1 MILVIQS
8 IIAIIIIVLIL
19 FQERSSGFSGLFGV
33 EGGVYQTR
41 RGIEK
46 ILLYATAVLI
56 IILIGISIYNL
67 VV

>member
-8 IIAIIIIVLIL
+8 VISIIIIVLIL

-46 ILLYATAVLI
+46 ILLYVTVFLI
-56 IILIGISIYNL
+56 IVLVGISIYNL